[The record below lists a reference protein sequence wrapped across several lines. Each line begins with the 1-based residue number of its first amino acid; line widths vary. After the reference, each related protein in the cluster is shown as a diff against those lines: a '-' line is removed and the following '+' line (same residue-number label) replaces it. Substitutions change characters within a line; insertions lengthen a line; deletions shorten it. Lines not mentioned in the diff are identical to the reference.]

1 MCHEKIFMLALIT
14 SLQMSNSILLNAA
27 NGLKIVK
34 IYETTNTVI
43 KSWSIY
49 IIAILMEKPVELSL
63 RSGVLSMS

>member
-1 MCHEKIFMLALIT
+1 MCHVKIFMLALIT

-49 IIAILMEKPVELSL
+49 IITILMEKPVELSL

>member
-43 KSWSIY
+43 TSWSIY
-49 IIAILMEKPVELSL
+49 IITILMEKPVEL
-63 RSGVLSMS
+63 

>member
-43 KSWSIY
+43 TSWSIY

-63 RSGVLSMS
+63 RSGALSMS

>member
-1 MCHEKIFMLALIT
+1 MCHVKIFMLALIT